1 MTAQATTPGPSTPH
15 EQTNKGRMSKTSRRQ
30 SILARASVSPKGG
43 NQDASVALHHD
54 VPGYSLMVVADGI
67 GSHPGA
73 EVGARLAVETAA
85 ELFRKADPRRLDP
98 RLLFSG
104 AADALGKRAARRI
117 GSIVY

>member
-1 MTAQATTPGPSTPH
+1 
-15 EQTNKGRMSKTSRRQ
+15 MSKTSRRQ

-43 NQDASVALHHD
+43 NQDASVVLHHD
-54 VPGYSLMVVADGI
+54 VPGYSLVVVADGI